1 MKVVQPATNV
11 RLESIADTGA
21 PDLVTITV
29 EGICPYDEPPPLCS
43 MIISSEDSATGPEAQ
58 DTTDEAIVPVPRV
71 HLEFSGDTGV
81 SAPVTATP
89 GGVCPGEKVPTSRD
103 ANIAIAD
110 SSVSTHMLQT
120 MSTEM
125 NPALSIRLECGV
137 DAGTTETATVTLNET
152 CVERCQLFRTNP
164 SLLYAKLPRDYRGF
178 VMSFDGSVKTGK
190 YGGYGSCS
198 WILWRLPEWKI
209 VIAANAYLSS
219 TTINLAEYT
228 EKDNGVK
235 TAIEH
240 GAKDLVIVGDL
251 RLAIQ
256 QSLG

>member
-152 CVERCQLFRTNP
+152 CVERCQLCGSARIT
-164 SLLYAKLPRDYRGF
+164 SAVGRAKLIRSDSSYEPF
-178 VMSFDGSVKTGK
+178 SAICEVTT
-190 YGGYGSCS
+190 
-198 WILWRLPEWKI
+198 RLPR
-209 VIAANAYLSS
+209 VRH
-219 TTINLAEYT
+219 
-228 EKDNGVK
+228 V
-235 TAIEH
+235 
-240 GAKDLVIVGDL
+240 V
-251 RLAIQ
+251 
-256 QSLG
+256 